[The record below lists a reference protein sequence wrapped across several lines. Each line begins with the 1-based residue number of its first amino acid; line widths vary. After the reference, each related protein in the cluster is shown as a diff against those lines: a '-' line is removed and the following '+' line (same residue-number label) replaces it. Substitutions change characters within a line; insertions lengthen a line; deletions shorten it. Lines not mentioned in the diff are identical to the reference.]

1 MGSKVGGSSERLE
14 TEAERASS
22 KESDE
27 EDMARLDG
35 HEVPRAER
43 LGG

>member
-22 KESDE
+22 KESE